1 MYSLRTMTLTN
12 FETASKS
19 DTEKFKVYF
28 NEMLKQDICLAPSQF
43 ESLFLSDGTYS
54 RRFGKDQR
62 RHLIN
67 GYGNIAMNYYRECR
81 LCPRNCG
88 VDRSRTVG
96 VCGQSDRLYAARAAL
111 HMWEEPCI
119 SGENGSGTVFF
130 SGCNLGCVYCQNRE
144 ISSEHKGFEI
154 TSDRLT
160 EIFLELQ
167 DKGANNINLV
177 TPTHYVPHNYKGT
190 RYRVKGLEIP
200 IVYNCGGYESV
211 DTLKMLDGY
220 IDIYLP
226 DFKYADSVLAKKY
239 SKAEDYPIH
248 AKRAIDEMVR
258 QVGSCEFDEN
268 GMMKRG
274 IIVRHLVLPSYTDN
288 SKRVIK
294 YLYNT
299 YGDDIYMSIMNQY
312 TPLESVLKYPE
323 INRKV
328 TESEYDE
335 VLDFAVEI
343 GVENAFVQEGGT
355 VSESFIPLFDGE
367 GVVKKVDKTNIK

>member
-1 MYSLRTMTLTN
+1 
-12 FETASKS
+12 
-19 DTEKFKVYF
+19 
-28 NEMLKQDICLAPSQF
+28 
-43 ESLFLSDGTYS
+43 
-54 RRFGKDQR
+54 
-62 RHLIN
+62 
-67 GYGNIAMNYYRECR
+67 MNYYRECR

-96 VCGQSDRLYAARAAL
+96 VCGQSDKLYVARAAL

-119 SGENGSGTVFF
+119 SGESGSGTVFF

-154 TSDRLT
+154 TSDRLA

-177 TPTHYVPHNYKGT
+177 TPTHYVPHIIKALDA
-190 RYRVKGLEIP
+190 VKGL
-200 IVYNCGGYESV
+200 
-211 DTLKMLDGY
+211 
-220 IDIYLP
+220 DIYLP

-258 QVGSCEFDEN
+258 QAGGCEFDEN

>member
-1 MYSLRTMTLTN
+1 M
-12 FETASKS
+12 
-19 DTEKFKVYF
+19 
-28 NEMLKQDICLAPSQF
+28 
-43 ESLFLSDGTYS
+43 
-54 RRFGKDQR
+54 
-62 RHLIN
+62 
-67 GYGNIAMNYYRECR
+67 
-81 LCPRNCG
+81 
-88 VDRSRTVG
+88 
-96 VCGQSDRLYAARAAL
+96 
-111 HMWEEPCI
+111 
-119 SGENGSGTVFF
+119 
-130 SGCNLGCVYCQNRE
+130 
-144 ISSEHKGFEI
+144 
-154 TSDRLT
+154 
-160 EIFLELQ
+160 
-167 DKGANNINLV
+167 
-177 TPTHYVPHNYKGT
+177 
-190 RYRVKGLEIP
+190 
-200 IVYNCGGYESV
+200 YNCGGYENV

-258 QVGSCEFDEN
+258 QAGGCEFDEN

>member
-1 MYSLRTMTLTN
+1 M
-12 FETASKS
+12 
-19 DTEKFKVYF
+19 
-28 NEMLKQDICLAPSQF
+28 
-43 ESLFLSDGTYS
+43 
-54 RRFGKDQR
+54 
-62 RHLIN
+62 
-67 GYGNIAMNYYRECR
+67 
-81 LCPRNCG
+81 
-88 VDRSRTVG
+88 
-96 VCGQSDRLYAARAAL
+96 
-111 HMWEEPCI
+111 EEPCI
-119 SGENGSGTVFF
+119 SGESGSGTVFF

-154 TSDRLT
+154 TSDRLA

-177 TPTHYVPHNYKGT
+177 TPTHYVPHIIKALDA
-190 RYRVKGLEIP
+190 VKGLDIP

-258 QVGSCEFDEN
+258 QAGGCEFDEN

-328 TESEYDE
+328 TESE
-335 VLDFAVEI
+335 I
-343 GVENAFVQEGGT
+343 
-355 VSESFIPLFDGE
+355 
-367 GVVKKVDKTNIK
+367 

>member
-1 MYSLRTMTLTN
+1 MN
-12 FETASKS
+12 
-19 DTEKFKVYF
+19 
-28 NEMLKQDICLAPSQF
+28 
-43 ESLFLSDGTYS
+43 
-54 RRFGKDQR
+54 
-62 RHLIN
+62 HLIPTTSIR
-67 GYGNIAMNYYRECR
+67 GYQPSSSGRIPQYENCR
-81 LCPRNCG
+81 LCPRSCG
-88 VDRSRTVG
+88 ANRYEASGFCGCGTVPK
-96 VCGQSDRLYAARAAL
+96 AARAAL
-111 HMWEEPCI
+111 HQWEEPCL
-119 SGENGSGTVFF
+119 SGIHGSGTVFF
-130 SGCNLGCVYCQNRE
+130 SGCTLRCCFCQNYR
-144 ISSEHKGFEI
+144 ISSEGFGKEI
-154 TSDRLT
+154 SVSRLS

-167 DKGANNINLV
+167 EQGAHNINLV
-177 TPTHYVPHNYKGT
+177 TATQFLPSVIQA
-190 RYRVKGLEIP
+190 LESARPFLRIP
-200 IVYNCGGYESV
+200 VVYNCGGYESV